1 MAAANF
7 LRVLALVFR
16 SEGGYVDH
24 PADPGGATN
33 YGITLATLSA
43 CRGRRC
49 TKDDVRELTA
59 EEAGEIYR
67 SRYWDKARCDE
78 LPAGI
83 DYAVFD
89 AAVHSGPGRAVR
101 MLQKALG
108 VAPDGIVGPMTLAA
122 ARRSDPRAVIAA
134 ICNQRLSVLR
144 RLPGWAVFGRGWS
157 RRVAQVRQTASAMA
171 DRPSVIARLF
181 GRLAGTARSFSRK
194 ENR

>member
-7 LRVLALVFR
+7 LRVLALVLR
-16 SEGGYVDH
+16 SEGGFVDH

-43 CRGRRC
+43 CRDRRC

-101 MLQKALG
+101 MLQNALG

-122 ARRSDPRAVIAA
+122 ARRCDPRAVIAA
-134 ICNQRLSVLR
+134 ICDERLSMMR

-157 RRVAQVRQTASAMA
+157 RRVAEVRRTASAMA
-171 DRPSVIARLF
+171 DHPSLIARLF
-181 GRLAGTARSFSRK
+181 GRLAGIARSFSRK

>member
-7 LRVLALVFR
+7 LRMLALVFR

-33 YGITLATLSA
+33 HGITLATLSA

-49 TKDDVRELTA
+49 TKDDVRQLTA
-59 EEAGEIYR
+59 EEAGDIYR
-67 SRYWDKARCDE
+67 SRYWDKTRCDD

-89 AAVHSGPGRAVR
+89 AAVHSGPGPAVR
-101 MLQKALG
+101 MLQNALG
-108 VAPDGIVGPMTLAA
+108 VEPDGIVGPLTVAA
-122 ARRSDPRAVIAA
+122 ARRSDPRTVIAA
-134 ICNQRLSVLR
+134 ICDERLSMMR

-157 RRVAQVRQTASAMA
+157 RRVAEVRATATAMA
-171 DRPSVIARLF
+171 ERPSVFARLF
-181 GRLAGTARSFSRK
+181 GRLAGLARSFSRK
-194 ENR
+194 ENQ

>member
-7 LRVLALVFR
+7 PRVLALVFR

-33 YGITLATLSA
+33 HGITLATLSA
-43 CRGRRC
+43 YSGRPV
-49 TKDDVRELTA
+49 TKDELRELTA
-59 EEAGEIYR
+59 DEAAEIYR
-67 SRYWDKARCDE
+67 SRYWDKARCDD

-89 AAVHSGPGRAVR
+89 AAVHSGPGCAVR
-101 MLQKALG
+101 MLQNALG
-108 VAPDGIVGPMTLAA
+108 VAPDGIVGPMTSAA

-134 ICNQRLSVLR
+134 ICDGRLSMMR

-157 RRVAQVRQTASAMA
+157 RRVAEVRQTATAMA
-171 DRPSVIARLF
+171 AQPPLFARLF
-181 GRLAGTARSFSRK
+181 GRLAGIARSFSRK

>member
-7 LRVLALVFR
+7 LRALALVFR

-33 YGITLATLSA
+33 YGITLATLSSW
-43 CRGRRC
+43 RGRRV
-49 TKDDVRELTA
+49 TKDEIRQLTA

-67 SRYWDKARCDE
+67 SQYWDKARCDD

-101 MLQKALG
+101 MLQTVLG
-108 VAPDGIVGPMTLAA
+108 VEPDGIVGPMTLAA
-122 ARRSDPRAVIAA
+122 ARRADPLAVIAA
-134 ICNQRLSVLR
+134 LGDERLAAMQ
-144 RLPGWAVFGRGWS
+144 RLPGWAVFGRGWA
-157 RRVAQVRQTASAMA
+157 RRIAQVRQTASAMA
-171 DRPSVIARLF
+171 EQPSRFARLV
-181 GRLAGTARSFSRK
+181 GRLAGLARSFSRK